1 MRLNAEAQ
9 VLRATRSACSPA
21 GSQISQTNISHTM
34 GRRRV
39 RATVTRVATRLGAN
53 FTDAFVALPAAAAP
67 PPPHHFA
74 HFSAVHLCSLRVCIC

>member
-74 HFSAVHLCSLRVCIC
+74 HFSAVHLCSCVCIC